1 MSNLIRPQDLYT
13 ELTSPSLRIVDTRF
27 DLQDPKAGRQAYR
40 EAHLPGA
47 IYFDLDEDLSTPPG
61 RHGGRHP
68 LPDMEA
74 FAVRLGQAGIGND
87 SSVVVYD
94 DSGGMFAGRFW
105 WMLRYLGHGKVKLLD
120 GGFTAWQAAGFEVT
134 GEIPTFDSTEFK
146 ASVQAEMM
154 VDREYVMRRLD
165 DPGLLLIDARAAERY
180 RGEVE
185 PIDSQAGHIPSAIN
199 LPFAGNLR
207 EGRFKPA
214 EELRKRY
221 AVTEEVEEVVLYC
234 GSGVSAAHN
243 LIALEE
249 AGIRGAKL
257 YLGSWSDWCSFRDAP
272 IATGEDG

>member
-1 MSNLIRPQDLYT
+1 
-13 ELTSPSLRIVDTRF
+13 
-27 DLQDPKAGRQAYR
+27 
-40 EAHLPGA
+40 
-47 IYFDLDEDLSTPPG
+47 
-61 RHGGRHP
+61 
-68 LPDMEA
+68 
-74 FAVRLGQAGIGND
+74 
-87 SSVVVYD
+87 
-94 DSGGMFAGRFW
+94 
-105 WMLRYLGHGKVKLLD
+105 
-120 GGFTAWQAAGFEVT
+120 
-134 GEIPTFDSTEFK
+134 
-146 ASVQAEMM
+146 
-154 VDREYVMRRLD
+154 MRRLD

-185 PIDSQAGHIPSAIN
+185 PIDPQAGHIPSALN

-221 AVTEEVEEVVLYC
+221 AATEEVEEVVLYC